1 MEIRL
6 EYGIFYIGDYSIMGD
21 YEHGYV
27 VWRENK
33 EDEENTAD
41 EKPVYSHISLEHCI
55 VWCLNS

>member
-6 EYGIFYIGDYSIMGD
+6 EYGVFYIGDYSIMGD

-27 VWRENK
+27 VWNETEETDEFI
-33 EDEENTAD
+33 EDNE
-41 EKPVYSHISLEHCI
+41 PVYEHKSLENCI